1 MKRMVSRAYH
11 DTLFVAKACS
21 NVGMIFIPCYKG
33 YSHRPDE
40 FSTEEQ
46 MRKGVETLA
55 LTMAKLSRE
64 SSSIDDIDEEH
75 AKLPFFVPDR
85 DGEGEGERSAER
97 GNDHLRDPSLEERRR
112 PNDEL

>member
-1 MKRMVSRAYH
+1 
-11 DTLFVAKACS
+11 
-21 NVGMIFIPCYKG
+21 MIFIPCYKS

-64 SSSIDDIDEEH
+64 SSSIDDVV
-75 AKLPFFVPDR
+75 KNTPNSRFSFPTR
-85 DGEGEGERSAER
+85 AEKEKEKEAENEVAIIR
-97 GNDHLRDPSLEERRR
+97 EIPRWKNDAVRTTSCDAEKNEA
-112 PNDEL
+112 